1 MAQTTDVAVVG
12 GGVIG
17 MAVAWRLAARGV
29 GVTVID
35 PEPGSGATGA
45 AAGMLAPVTELHYGE
60 EALLSLNVESACRY
74 PRFVA
79 ELEDETGCD
88 VGYRRTGTVVAAWDG
103 ADLAA
108 LRDLGA
114 LQRRL
119 GLDAQVLSAAQLRAL
134 EPACAAGLPG
144 GVFAADD
151 HSVDPRRLHAALV
164 QALHRKGVGVIRRRV
179 TALHAQQ
186 GAVHLDDAT
195 TVTAAHVV
203 LAAAAWSAE
212 LAPSTPLRPVKGQTI
227 RLRSPELPLA
237 HVLRGS
243 VRGNPVYLV
252 PRDGGEVVVGASSE
266 EAGFDV
272 RPRAG
277 AVHDLLR
284 DAQAL
289 LPAVT
294 EMELVEISTGLRP
307 ATPDNAPLIGYGTD
321 PGVVLATGHYRN
333 GVLLAPVTADAV
345 AALVVDGIVVPEVAA
360 FSPHRFSG
368 VGAKR

>member
-12 GGVIG
+12 GGIIG
-17 MAVAWRLAARGV
+17 MTVAWRLAVRGV

-35 PEPGSGATGA
+35 PEPGTGATGT

-60 EALLSLNVESACRY
+60 EPLLSLNVESARRY

-79 ELEDETGCD
+79 ELQDETGRD

-108 LRDLGA
+108 LRDLGT

-119 GLDAQVLSAAQLRAL
+119 GLDAQMLSGAQLRAL

-144 GVFAADD
+144 GVYAADD

-164 QALHRKGVGVIRRRV
+164 LALHRRGVGIIRRRV
-179 TALHAQQ
+179 TALHGPRPALD
-186 GAVHLDDAT
+186 LDDG
-195 TVTAAHVV
+195 TVVTSEHVV
-203 LAAAAWSAE
+203 VAGGAWSGE
-212 LAPSTPLRPVKGQTI
+212 LDPAIPLRPVKGQTV
-227 RLRSPELPLA
+227 RLRTSDLPLA

-252 PRDGGEVVVGASSE
+252 PRDDGDLVVGATSE
-266 EAGFDV
+266 EAGFDL

-294 EMELVEISTGLRP
+294 EMELVEVSTGLRP
-307 ATPDNAPLIGYGTD
+307 ATPDNAPLIGYGTY

-345 AALVVDGIVVPEVAA
+345 AGLVVDGTVAPEVAA
-360 FSPHRFSG
+360 FDPQRFSTI
-368 VGAKR
+368 GADR